1 MKKESIV
8 NTVSIV
14 VGFLVWLILNTV
26 IVFVIAYF
34 LSNIFKFDKIS
45 FFDSFIITVALFF
58 LKTFFKSSFDD
69 IEEESTTHRL

>member
-69 IEEESTTHRL
+69 IEEE